1 VVIVTEPGTS
11 GLPFRSYLEPED
23 VHLNIDPA
31 TTLRPQVFHQTRFF
45 HRTKKVARKRPFLL
59 VIEVPVAQ
67 LGGSMLRTR
76 SRAEMNQT

>member
-31 TTLRPQVFHQTRFF
+31 TTLRPPGLSPDALF
-45 HRTKKVARKRPFLL
+45 
-59 VIEVPVAQ
+59 
-67 LGGSMLRTR
+67 S
-76 SRAEMNQT
+76 